1 MTTIADLNYG
11 DLFEAIAQVI
21 PERPAVRCGSMV
33 RTWAEFDARTNCLAR
48 WLLAQGL
55 GVHSK
60 VAFYLRNSPA
70 YVELFGAC
78 AKARLTHA
86 NVNYRY
92 VGKELLHVLDNS
104 DAEVV
109 VYDDAYAEQ
118 VAALRPSLPKVRAY
132 LEVGSGEPLNAFAS
146 AFRDAV
152 ETGDPAPLGNRR
164 SGIDQYFMYTGGT
177 TGYPKAVVWQ
187 HRDRIAIMRMSDA
200 PDAATHAALVAAKP
214 IGPAVL
220 PACPLMHSTGLTTM
234 LSTLCQGGCVVL
246 LPSSTFSASEC
257 LQQIQEHGVSQLA
270 IVGDAFSVPIL
281 EHLRAHPRAYDLS
294 SVEIIFSAGAM
305 WSEPCKR
312 ELLEYFV
319 NAALNDAL
327 GSSEGSGLGASRMR
341 RGESVRTAAFTVG
354 ANVKIFT
361 EDFREVQP
369 GSGEAGLIAKA
380 GPLPLGYYKDPERTA
395 RTFPVINGVRYS
407 IPGDW
412 CRIEADGTMTL
423 LGRGNNCIN
432 TGGEKVYPEEVEE
445 ALKTAPGV
453 LDAAVLGQPDPRWG
467 QAVVALVR
475 THRDG
480 ALDEAAVRAHLDDAL
495 ARYKHPKRFVH
506 TRVDF
511 RHDNGKVNYRAARAL
526 LDQAEV
532 S

>member
-1 MTTIADLNYG
+1 MTKIADLNYG
-11 DLFEAIAQVI
+11 DLFEAIARVI
-21 PERPAVRCGSMV
+21 PDRPAVRCGPTV
-33 RTWAEFDARTNCLAR
+33 QTWAEFDRRTNRLAR

-109 VYDDAYAEQ
+109 VYDDAYAAQ
-118 VAALRPSLPKVRAY
+118 IAALRSSLPKVRAY
-132 LEVGSGEPLNAFAS
+132 LEVGSGRPVNTFAS
-146 AFRDAV
+146 AFRDAI
-152 ETGDPAPLGNRR
+152 ETGDAAPLGNER
-164 SGIDQYFMYTGGT
+164 SGTDQYFMYTGGT

-187 HRDRIAIMRMSDA
+187 HRDRIAIMRMSEA
-200 PDAATHAALVAAKP
+200 PDAATHAAWVAARP
-214 IGPAVL
+214 VGPVLL

-234 LSTLCQGGCVVL
+234 LSALCQGGEVVL
-246 LPSSTFSASEC
+246 LPSSTFGAAEC
-257 LQQIQEHGVSQLA
+257 LHEIQRHGVSQLA
-270 IVGDAFSVPIL
+270 IVGDAFSIPML
-281 EHLRAHPRAYDLS
+281 EHLRAHPSAYDLS
-294 SVEIIFSAGAM
+294 CVELIFSAGAM
-305 WSEPCKR
+305 WSESCKR

-319 NAALNDAL
+319 NATLNDAL

-369 GSGEAGLIAKA
+369 GSGEAGMIAKA

-395 RTFPVINGVRYS
+395 RTFPVIDGVRYS

-445 ALKTAPGV
+445 ALKAAPGV
-453 LDAAVLGQPDPRWG
+453 LDVAVLGEPDPRWG

-475 THRDG
+475 TQRD
-480 ALDEAAVRAHLDDAL
+480 ATLDEDAVRTHLHDAL

-526 LDQAEV
+526 LDQVDV